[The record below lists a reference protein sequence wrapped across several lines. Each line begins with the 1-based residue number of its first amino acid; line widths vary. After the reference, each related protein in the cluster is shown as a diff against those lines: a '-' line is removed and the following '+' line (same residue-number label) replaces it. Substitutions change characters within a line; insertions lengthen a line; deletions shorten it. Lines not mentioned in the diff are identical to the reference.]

1 MPQIVVT
8 INIISINLINLQ
20 AEKVVI
26 IKRNAAQS
34 YRHAKGVFP
43 VSDQASII
51 DEAYSDI
58 NKTVSL
64 IISEFMLVS

>member
-26 IKRNAAQS
+26 IKRNAA
-34 YRHAKGVFP
+34 
-43 VSDQASII
+43 
-51 DEAYSDI
+51 
-58 NKTVSL
+58 
-64 IISEFMLVS
+64 